1 MIKYV
6 LKNISLPIE
15 MVDYIYSFIDPLVE
29 IKEPKKIKYKRL
41 VSNDFYYSIP
51 EFPIRKYVFKQEEKT
66 LEILL
71 KNKAYHIIN
80 NIHMHN
86 LNNVHTKNL

>member
-1 MIKYV
+1 
-6 LKNISLPIE
+6 
-15 MVDYIYSFIDPLVE
+15 MVDYIYSFIDPLIE
-29 IKEPKKIKYKRL
+29 IKESKKVRYKRL

>member
-15 MVDYIYSFIDPLVE
+15 MVDYIYSFIDPLIE
-29 IKEPKKIKYKRL
+29 IKESKKVRYKRL

>member
-1 MIKYV
+1 
-6 LKNISLPIE
+6 
-15 MVDYIYSFIDPLVE
+15 MVDYIYSFIDPLTE
-29 IKEPKKIKYKRL
+29 IKEPKKVRYKRL

-51 EFPIRKYVFKQEEKT
+51 EFPIRKYVFKQEKKT

-71 KNKAYHIIN
+71 KNKAYNIIN

>member
-15 MVDYIYSFIDPLVE
+15 MVDYIYSFIDPLIE
-29 IKEPKKIKYKRL
+29 IKETKKIRYKRL
-41 VSNDFYYSIP
+41 VSNDFYYNIP

-71 KNKAYHIIN
+71 KNKAYNIIN
-80 NIHMHN
+80 NIHMQN
-86 LNNVHTKNL
+86 LKKSIQ